1 MVAPASI
8 ENPAGSRMVDAFAHR
23 RPRRPGDALAR
34 LSAALLGIDVLLLV
48 FLLTALAVHA
58 AAGSLHDF
66 LTRPGFPLLLYAVWG
81 LGVFGSAGAI
91 CAITVYGYRERWFWR
106 WLVVASA
113 AWLTLPPVHT
123 VIGLVA
129 LAALIHHRSSF
140 VTEPSA
146 AAAPL

>member
-1 MVAPASI
+1 MFDAI
-8 ENPAGSRMVDAFAHR
+8 WRSRTRH
-23 RPRRPGDALAR
+23 PGHALAR
-34 LSAALLGIDVLLLV
+34 LSATILGIDVLLLV
-48 FLLTALAVHA
+48 FLMAGMLVHA

-66 LTRPGFPLLLYAVWG
+66 LNRPGFPLLLYAVWG

-91 CAITVYGYRERWFWR
+91 CAIAIYGYRERWFWR

-129 LAALIHHRSSF
+129 LVALLHHRSQFLRQQPPDAS
-140 VTEPSA
+140 P
-146 AAAPL
+146 P